1 MKRNTVCFFFNLLQL
16 EYALTYEICKLIA
29 KMCSEQPG
37 AVNPKEIKH
46 LVSKEFSYITDGSQH
61 DSHEFFVILMVIL
74 L

>member
-1 MKRNTVCFFFNLLQL
+1 
-16 EYALTYEICKLIA
+16 
-29 KMCSEQPG
+29 MCANQPG